1 MLTLTDLTL
10 SLSSRPAGPPLV
22 RLTASVAAGEVL
34 TIMGPSGAGKSTL
47 LGALIGALDPAFTQT
62 GRVSL
67 NGQDITDLPPSLRRI
82 GILFQDDILFPHLSV
97 AGNLAF
103 ALPRRPGQTRAARTE
118 VIEAGL
124 KEMDLAGAGPRDP
137 ATLSGGQRAR
147 VALLRSLL
155 AQPKA
160 LLLDEAFSR
169 LDTTLR
175 GQIRGLV
182 FDKARALPV
191 IMVTHDA
198 EDARAA
204 AGRVLTPLGEVVVV

>member
-10 SLSSRPAGPPLV
+10 SLPRTPATPLV

-34 TIMGPSGAGKSTL
+34 TIMGSSGAGKSTL
-47 LGALIGALDPAFTQT
+47 LSALIGALDPAFTQT
-62 GRVSL
+62 GRITL
-67 NGQDITDLPPSLRRI
+67 NGQDITGLPTADRHI

-103 ALPRRPGQTRAARTE
+103 ALPRRPGQTSAARAQ
-118 VIEAGL
+118 VIEDGL
-124 KEMDLAGAGPRDP
+124 AEMDLAGAGPRDP

-147 VALLRSLL
+147 VALLRALL

-175 GQIRGLV
+175 GQIRRLV
-182 FDKARALPV
+182 FDKARSLPV

-204 AGRVLTPLGEVVVV
+204 KGRVVTPLGEMVAV

>member
-10 SLSSRPAGPPLV
+10 SLSGRPLGHPLV

-34 TIMGPSGAGKSTL
+34 TIMGPSGSGKSTL
-47 LGALIGALDPAFTQT
+47 LSALIGALDPAFTQT
-62 GRVSL
+62 GRVTL
-67 NGQDITDLPPSLRRI
+67 NGQDITDLSTARRRV
-82 GILFQDDILFPHLSV
+82 GILFQDDILFPHLSI

-103 ALPRRPGQTRAARTE
+103 ALPRLPGQTRAARAQ
-118 VIEAGL
+118 VIEVGL
-124 KEMDLAGAGPRDP
+124 AEMDLAGAGQRDP

-147 VALLRSLL
+147 VALLRALL

-169 LDTTLR
+169 LDATLR
-175 GQIRGLV
+175 DQIRRLV
-182 FDKARALPV
+182 FDKARAVPV

-198 EDARAA
+198 DDARAA
-204 AGRVLTPLGEVVVV
+204 AGRVLTPLGEVVSV